1 MSFIED
7 NLDDDLDYFSKY
19 DRKTS
24 NNEEMASTPKL
35 LDLFCSSG
43 KLLPKS
49 IKHKLRRS
57 LWTNVN
63 SFPTTATEEVYQQKY
78 IKAFLMIYFGYLN
91 EVILNNLPKK
101 FSFEENRKIGYIFNI
116 EKRLLDE
123 VFRSKEELNEI
134 LIASGIVKQGD
145 ESRKARIFT
154 HGEGLLPALQHRLH
168 IDLPLKSYYVQA
180 QLLEDYIQVSLNQVV
195 KVASSKEEEAS
206 AIVIQNNTISI
217 ENIYDSMCRNIWTS
231 YVESNDGS
239 NINRCELH
247 EEYSYDEGIV
257 QIQETLYSLD
267 DYENFLAK
275 LKQHFHEMVSAK
287 IIYEL

>member
-24 NNEEMASTPKL
+24 NNKEMASTPKIL
-35 LDLFCSSG
+35 EFFCSSG

-49 IKHKLRRS
+49 IKNKLRRS
-57 LWTNVN
+57 PWTNVN
-63 SFPTTATEEVYQQKY
+63 SFPTTATEEIYQQKY

-91 EVILNNLPKK
+91 EVILNNLSKK

-206 AIVIQNNTISI
+206 AIVIQNNTIPI

-247 EEYSYDEGIV
+247 EQYNYDEGIV
-257 QIQETLYSLD
+257 QIKETLYSLD

>member
-1 MSFIED
+1 MSFIEN
-7 NLDDDLDYFSKY
+7 NLNDDLDYFSKH

-24 NNEEMASTPKL
+24 NNEEMTSTPKL
-35 LDLFCSSG
+35 FDFFCSSG

-49 IKHKLRRS
+49 IKNKLRRS
-57 LWTNVN
+57 LCANVN
-63 SFPTTATEEVYQQKY
+63 SLEEVYQQKY
-78 IKAFLMIYFGYLN
+78 IKTFLMIYFGYLN
-91 EVILNNLPKK
+91 EMILNNLSKK

-116 EKRLLDE
+116 ENRLLDE
-123 VFRSKEELNEI
+123 IFRSKEELNEI

-145 ESRKARIFT
+145 ESRKVRIFT

-180 QLLEDYIQVSLNQVV
+180 QLLKDYIQVSLNQVV

-206 AIVIQNNTISI
+206 AIVIQNKTIPI
-217 ENIYDSMCRNIWTS
+217 ENLYDSMCRNTWAS
-231 YVESNDGS
+231 YVESNDGN

-257 QIQETLYSLD
+257 QIQESLYSLD
-267 DYENFLAK
+267 DYESFLAK
-275 LKQHFHEMVSAK
+275 LKQHFHEKVSAK